1 MTQPI
6 SIVVPVYEGVT
17 QLDFTGPH
25 QFLSRTPDLHVRVA
39 SLGGRSITLDNLTF
53 SHLEDLAAIDSCDV
67 LLVPG
72 RAQRRARLEDL
83 AAARHA

>member
-25 QFLSRTPDLHVRVA
+25 QFLSRTPDLHVCVA
-39 SLGGRSITLDNLTF
+39 SLGGRSITLDKLPSQIWKTCPL
-53 SHLEDLAAIDSCDV
+53 SIHATCSWC
-67 LLVPG
+67 
-72 RAQRRARLEDL
+72 R
-83 AAARHA
+83 AAAAASLPS